1 MKYIV
6 NRIVEL
12 ILDNEPSID
21 KETMIRVDGFDNI
34 AIYEQVA
41 ARITLLLEKKG
52 LTVDVRLARN
62 KWNFFKK
69 NTENTTILQSMRQHE
84 WIAKEDSITHYRNL
98 HTSNVVVLM
107 GTEDE
112 EDKGGLAN
120 CHSITPELLIKTLNG
135 KYHLVFNEDSLT
147 DQDKALIDRLYK
159 NLFEYEAVDICKL
172 SDIADS
178 WEGRITNSKDFME
191 LFFKGLPVWGLPYRQ
206 IELPKQKDVM
216 GRKNVL
222 AGCYRFIVR
231 QLFNSKMSIT
241 QYNKYIKKIDY
252 YNSGKAELAK
262 YPSYHECWSE
272 QGVRDYEEFSKVLKE
287 FIVGEN
293 IQENTKKLLDV
304 DYCIVEDVLD
314 IGIPTEKKPPKDK
327 VKTLIGE
334 PLEVFANALF
344 TTLAHIK
351 NADISVNNIKF
362 DFTQAEI
369 VCMYSDIED
378 EEEKQQLLETWKS
391 ICTHCGGVIEYLNK
405 RMWTVNENDITL
417 TCFPKNFLIP
427 AQAYHYIE
435 EDVYVKSATAN
446 KSVSKINFST
456 CYEVNGKSFH
466 HDFQWKFD
474 TASSWDK
481 NFGELCQQDFCND
494 KDGNFIPLSEILKIN
509 SLIFSKSEEEFFD
522 HLKESN
528 IKFDFNLTDYVDK
541 KIPMNE
547 KVVSVKFDEV
557 GKAFVEFSYV
567 IANEGFYTCIAKDN
581 SELLRLCDAYV
592 SLGKYLR
599 GRTFPENLEW
609 ILDAYINAFDIIGD
623 ISVFES
629 EKGIESCIVPAWHP
643 ATLEKL
649 NDQKIFFLDGCEEW
663 WNEAQNN
670 DKICEKEI
678 ANTLTDLL
686 QMSMIQSTLDIF
698 PSYGQVYFG
707 AIASFGAFSVY
718 GRSDIKNE
726 NRLRDIIHK
735 DAIFDDDFDRNE
747 VSCLNDNA
755 KMIYSVMS
763 DYVKAFPNSADNL
776 SIVFIDPSELQPIVA
791 AVYKY
796 IEVRRK
802 KGVQD
807 KIDISLRIL
816 VRPENKGGRNY
827 LAYWMDEFFS
837 QDENVNIHTYLN
849 EWNSKSVLEK
859 LLNGNND
866 IAFVM
871 DILKVN
877 NLGFVSSYNDTS
889 LAPSQCRFPIVYK
902 PTPISSTS
910 VKRSIEL
917 SQPQFKAAYEHTQ
930 IVRYRNNMEKIP
942 YGMYIASREVSIDTD
957 GRDIVHFLHE
967 KAYWVVCVDS
977 GMDGALL
984 RSDDS
989 HRQDYNI
996 IGFSTGKGAYGQYN
1010 LTITT
1015 RKTIL
1020 ETIRKKLENRLYSL
1034 FKWDKQQIKKVAQ
1047 FCIDETSGLDGI
1059 SLLSATNPK
1068 DENVR
1073 EFMAYV
1079 LTSLREEKSESESV
1093 LKIVVHLDS
1102 YKHWFG
1108 GDIDEDN
1115 SDSRPDFLILEAFLT
1130 NDDKLKLKATVTEC
1144 KISIY
1149 ANAGQHKEHAL
1160 KQVKDGVHRL
1170 TRIFNPESRSIKRR
1184 YWFAQLYRALAFAQ
1198 VTFSNNTEEF
1208 AELSTK
1214 LRSVLDGNYEIE
1226 WNRKILGFWL
1236 DMQGDEEV
1244 ETVVGEEKTLIY
1256 DIPQKVI
1263 QSLLLKDNID
1273 KVEYVD
1279 IDSKDVVEDKEQQ
1292 EKIRERERI
1301 LDEEIDIIQ
1310 TGKAKRIRISEVPRA
1325 FVPPINEPEHVHAG
1339 GGENRHPDVEE
1350 REGINTEN
1358 VNGRTPSN
1366 DNNKNNETSKESV
1379 TIKEFFNKEQKLVSD
1394 SKIVETMEEVNLDD
1408 VRVLI
1413 GKNKT
1418 MSDVCWEFGNPQMAN
1433 RHLLITGTSGQ
1444 GKTYS
1449 IQTMLYELAKN
1460 NISSV
1465 IFDYTEGFR
1474 SEQLE
1479 QEFIKSMNQKI
1490 NQHIVKIYGV
1500 PINPFKKQEQDFEG
1514 MKIQDTPA
1522 DVAGRFANILTHV
1535 YGFGE
1540 QQFAAIYEATRVGME
1555 KYGDDMDMNH
1565 FQEELIEIQTKNAS
1579 AKTVVSKMTPFFHS
1593 VEFNKDAEFDWGGVL
1608 YASEAKMNIFQLTM
1622 IDREMQVIV
1631 TELMLWD
1638 AWYYTKNYGSK
1649 EKPFV
1654 VVLDEAQNLSHKEN
1668 SPSKAILTEG
1678 RKFGWS
1684 AWFATQ
1690 SLKVL
1695 ADDEVVRLMQA
1706 AFKLYFK
1713 PTDEEITKMSK
1724 QLDPTNASLWIGAL
1738 KALKKGQCIVV
1749 GDRKKEDGTFGGTKP
1764 TVTNITSFKDRC

>member
-12 ILDNEPSID
+12 ILGNEPSAD
-21 KETMIRVDGFDNI
+21 NETMVRVDGFDNI
-34 AIYEQVA
+34 AVYEQVA
-41 ARITLLLEKKG
+41 ERITSLLEEKG
-52 LTVDVRLARN
+52 LTVDVKLAKN
-62 KWNFFKK
+62 KWNSFQK
-69 NTENTTILQSMRQHE
+69 NPENTTVLQSMKQHG
-84 WIAKEDSITHYRNL
+84 WIAEEDSVTHYRNL

-120 CHSITPELLIKTLNG
+120 CNSITPELLIKTLNG
-135 KYHLVFNEDSLT
+135 KYHLVFGEDSLT
-147 DQDKALIDRLYK
+147 DQDNALVDRLYK
-159 NLFEYEAVDICKL
+159 DLFEYEAVDICKL

-178 WEGRITNSKDFME
+178 WEGKITNGKDFME
-191 LFFKGLPVWGLPYRQ
+191 LFFEGLPAWGLPYRRL
-206 IELPKQKDVM
+206 ELPGQKDVM

-222 AGCYRFIVR
+222 AGCRRFIVR
-231 QLFNSKMSIT
+231 QPFNSKMSIT
-241 QYNKYIKKIDY
+241 QYNKYMKKIDY
-252 YNSGKAELAK
+252 YNSGEAELVK
-262 YPSYHECWSE
+262 YPSDHECWSE
-272 QGVRDYEEFSKVLKE
+272 QGVKDYDEFSKVLKE

-293 IQENTKKLLDV
+293 LQENTRKLLKV

-314 IGIPTEKKPPKDK
+314 IGVPPEKKKPKNK
-327 VKTLIGE
+327 VKTLVGE
-334 PLEVFANALF
+334 PLEIFANALF
-344 TTLAHIK
+344 VTLAHLK
-351 NADISVNNIKF
+351 NVDIRVDNIKF
-362 DFTQAEI
+362 DFTPAEI
-369 VCMYSDIED
+369 VCMYSDVEHD
-378 EEEKQQLLETWKS
+378 EEKQQLLETWKS

-405 RMWTVNENDITL
+405 RMWMVNENDITL
-417 TCFPKNFLIP
+417 TCFPENFLIP

-435 EDVYVKSATAN
+435 EDLYVKPAAAN

-456 CYEVNGKSFH
+456 CYEVDGEIYH
-466 HDFQWKFD
+466 HYFQWKFD
-474 TASSWDK
+474 MANSWDK
-481 NFGELCQQDFCND
+481 NFGELCLQDFCST
-494 KDGNFIPLSEILKIN
+494 KDGNFIPVSEISKIN

-522 HLKESN
+522 RLKESE
-528 IKFDFNLTDYVDK
+528 IGFKFNLTEYIDK
-541 KIPMNE
+541 KIPKDE
-547 KVVSVKFDEV
+547 KVVSAKFDEA
-557 GKAFVEFSYV
+557 GKAFTEFSYAV
-567 IANEGFYTCIAKDN
+567 ANEGFYTCIAKDH
-581 SELLRLCDAYV
+581 SELSKLCDAYV

-599 GRTFPENLEW
+599 ERTFPENLKW
-609 ILDAYINAFDIIGD
+609 ILDAYINAFNIIGD
-623 ISVFES
+623 TSVLTS
-629 EKGIESCIVPAWHP
+629 QKDIESCIVPAWHP
-643 ATLEKL
+643 AALEKL

-663 WNEAQNN
+663 WNDAQGK
-670 DKICEKEI
+670 DKISEKEI
-678 ANTLTDLL
+678 TDTLTGLL

-707 AIASFGAFSVY
+707 AIASFGAFSLY

-726 NRLRDIIHK
+726 NRLRDMIHK

-747 VSCLNDNA
+747 VSRLNDNA

-763 DYVKAFPNSADNL
+763 DYAKAFPNSADNL

-791 AVYKY
+791 AVYRF

-802 KGVQD
+802 KD
-807 KIDISLRIL
+807 ERAKIDISLRIL

-837 QDENVNIHTYLN
+837 QDESVNIHTYLN
-849 EWNSKSVLEK
+849 EWNNKSALEK

-877 NLGFVSSYNDTS
+877 NLGFVSSYKDTC

-910 VKRSIEL
+910 VKRTIEL
-917 SQPQFKAAYEHTQ
+917 SQPQFKVAFEHTQ

-942 YGMYIASREVSIDTD
+942 DGVYIASKEVGIDAD
-957 GRDIVHFLHE
+957 GLAIVHFLHE

-989 HRQDYNI
+989 HQQDYNI

-1010 LTITT
+1010 LTITA

-1034 FKWDKQQIKKVAQ
+1034 FQWDKQHIKKVAQ
-1047 FCIDETSGLDGI
+1047 FCIDEASGLDGI
-1059 SLLSATNPK
+1059 SLLAATNPK
-1068 DENVR
+1068 DENIR

-1079 LTSLREEKSESESV
+1079 LTSLREEKLEGGSV

-1108 GDIDEDN
+1108 GDIDKDDEN
-1115 SDSRPDFLILEAFLT
+1115 AALRPDFLVLEAFLDD
-1130 NDDKLKLKATVTEC
+1130 NDKLKLKATVTEC
-1144 KISIY
+1144 KTSIY
-1149 ANAGQHKEHAL
+1149 ANAEQHKEHAIE
-1160 KQVKDGVHRL
+1160 QVRQGVRRL
-1170 TRIFNPESRSIKRR
+1170 SRIFNPKSKSIKRR

-1208 AELSTK
+1208 AELATK

-1226 WNRKILGFWL
+1226 WNGRVLGFWL

-1244 ETVVGEEKTLIY
+1244 ETVSGEEKICIY
-1256 DIPQKVI
+1256 DIPQKII
-1263 QSLLLKDNID
+1263 QSLLLKENLDE
-1273 KVEYVD
+1273 VEYVM
-1279 IDSKDVVEDKEQQ
+1279 IDPKEVVEDEEQQ
-1292 EKIRERERI
+1292 EKIREREKL
-1301 LDEEIDIIQ
+1301 LDDEIATTQ
-1310 TGKAKRIRISEVPRA
+1310 KGKAKSMQVSEVARPLVSPKNDPQDAHTDDEKREEK
-1325 FVPPINEPEHVHAG
+1325 FGREPESA
-1339 GGENRHPDVEE
+1339 ENM
-1350 REGINTEN
+1350 
-1358 VNGRTPSN
+1358 
-1366 DNNKNNETSKESV
+1366 NK
-1379 TIKEFFNKEQKLVSD
+1379 
-1394 SKIVETMEEVNLDD
+1394 VNLDD
-1408 VRVLI
+1408 IRVLI
-1413 GKNKT
+1413 GKSKT
-1418 MSDVCWEFGNPQMAN
+1418 LSDVYWEFGSRQMAN

-1449 IQTMLYELAKN
+1449 IQTMLYELAKS

-1474 SEQLE
+1474 LDQLE
-1479 QEFIKSMNQKI
+1479 TEFVESMNHKI
-1490 NQHIVKIYGV
+1490 NQHIIKLQGV
-1500 PINPFKKQEQDFEG
+1500 PINPFKRQEQDFAG

-1535 YGFGE
+1535 YGFGD
-1540 QQFAAIYEATRVGME
+1540 QQYAAIYEATRVGLE
-1555 KYGDDMDMNH
+1555 EYGDGMDMTH
-1565 FQEELIEIQTKNAS
+1565 FQEELIKIQPKNAH

-1593 VEFNKDAEFDWGGVL
+1593 IEFNKDAEFDWGSIL

-1649 EKPFV
+1649 ENPFV

-1724 QLDPTNASLWIGAL
+1724 QLDPTNPSLWIGAL

-1749 GDRKKEDGTFGGTKP
+1749 GDRKKDDGTFGSTKP
-1764 TVTNITSFKDRC
+1764 TVANITSFKDRC

>member
-12 ILDNEPSID
+12 ILGNEPSAD
-21 KETMIRVDGFDNI
+21 RETMIRVDGFDNI
-34 AIYEQVA
+34 AVYEHVA
-41 ARITLLLEKKG
+41 AKITSLLEIRG
-52 LTVDVRLARN
+52 LTVDVRLAKN
-62 KWNFFKK
+62 KWKSF
-69 NTENTTILQSMRQHE
+69 ERDSVNTTILQSMRQHG
-84 WIAKEDSITHYRNL
+84 WIAEEDSITHYRNL
-98 HTSNVVVLM
+98 HTSNVVILM
-107 GTEDE
+107 GTEEE

-120 CHSITPELLIKTLNG
+120 CHSITPELLVKTLNG
-135 KYHLVFNEDSLT
+135 KYHLVFHEDSLT
-147 DQDKALIDRLYK
+147 DQDNDLIDRLYK
-159 NLFEYEAVDICKL
+159 DLFEYVPIDICKL
-172 SDIADS
+172 SSIADS
-178 WEGRITNSKDFME
+178 WEGKITNSKDFME
-191 LFFKGLPVWGLPYRQ
+191 LFFEDLSKWGLPYRRL
-206 IELPKQKDVM
+206 ELPKRNDVM

-222 AGCYRFIVR
+222 AGCHRFIVR
-231 QLFNSKMSIT
+231 QPFNNKMSIT
-241 QYNKYIKKIDY
+241 QYKKYLNKIEY
-252 YNSGKAELAK
+252 YNSGNAQLAK
-262 YPSYHECWSE
+262 YPSDHECWNE
-272 QGVRDYEEFSKVLKE
+272 QGVKDYDEFSKVLKE

-293 IQENTKKLLDV
+293 IQENTKKLLEI

-314 IGIPTEKKPPKDK
+314 IGVPTDKKPPRDK

-334 PLEVFANALF
+334 PLEVFTNALF
-344 TTLAHIK
+344 TTLSHIK
-351 NADISVNNIKF
+351 NADIHVDNIRF
-362 DFTQAEI
+362 EFTQAEI
-369 VCMYSDIED
+369 VCMYSDVED

-391 ICTHCGGVIEYLNK
+391 ICAHCGGVIEYLSK
-405 RMWTVNENDITL
+405 MWTVNEEEVAL
-417 TCFPKNFLIP
+417 TCSPENFLIP
-427 AQAYHYIE
+427 AKAYHYIE
-435 EDVYVKSATAN
+435 EDIYVKPASAN
-446 KSVSKINFST
+446 KSVSKIHFST
-456 CYEVNGKSFH
+456 CYDVNGKAFH
-466 HDFQWKFD
+466 HDFEWKFD
-474 TASSWDK
+474 IANSWDK
-481 NFGELCQQDFCND
+481 NFAEICLQEFCDN
-494 KDGNFIPLSEILKIN
+494 KDGNYIPIAQISKIN
-509 SLIFSKSEEEFFD
+509 ALIFSKSEEEFFD
-522 HLKESN
+522 CLKESEM
-528 IKFDFNLTDYVDK
+528 KFDFNLSDYVDK
-541 KIPMNE
+541 KIPIEE
-547 KVVSVKFDEV
+547 KVISAKFDEV
-557 GKAFVEFSYV
+557 GKAFAEFVYV
-567 IANEGFYTCIAKDN
+567 VANEGFYTCIAKDN
-581 SELLRLCDAYV
+581 SELTRLCDAYV
-592 SLGKYLR
+592 RLGKYLT
-599 GRTFPENLEW
+599 GRTFPENLKW
-609 ILDAYINAFDIIGD
+609 ILDSYINSFNILGD
-623 ISVFES
+623 ISVFKS
-629 EKGIESCIVPAWHP
+629 EKEIESCIVPAWHP

-663 WNEAQNN
+663 WNEIQVK
-670 DKICEKEI
+670 DKISEREM
-678 ANTLTDLL
+678 ADTLTDLL
-686 QMSMIQSTLDIF
+686 QMSMVQSTLDIF
-698 PSYGQVYFG
+698 PSYGQIYFG
-707 AIASFGAFSVY
+707 TIASFGAFSLY
-718 GRSDIKNE
+718 GRNDIVNE
-726 NRLRDIIHK
+726 NRLRDMIHK

-747 VSCLNDNA
+747 VSRLNDNA
-755 KMIYSVMS
+755 KMIYSVML
-763 DYVKAFPNSADNL
+763 DYTKAFPNTADNL

-796 IEVRRK
+796 IDVRRK
-802 KGVQD
+802 RNDQA
-807 KIDISLRIL
+807 KIDVSMRIL

-849 EWNSKSVLEK
+849 EWSSKSTLEK

-877 NLGFVSSYNDTS
+877 NLGFVRSYSNAS

-910 VKRSIEL
+910 VKRTIEL

-930 IVRYRNNMEKIP
+930 IVRYRNNMEKKP
-942 YGMYIASREVSIDTD
+942 DGMYIASKEVSIDSD
-957 GRDIVHFLHE
+957 GQAIVHFLHE

-984 RSDDS
+984 RSDPS
-989 HRQDYNI
+989 HQQDYNI

-1020 ETIRKKLENRLYSL
+1020 ETIRKKLEDRLYSL
-1034 FKWDKQQIKKVAQ
+1034 FQWEKEQIKKAAQ
-1047 FCIDETSGLDGI
+1047 LCIDEASGLDGI

-1073 EFMAYV
+1073 EFLAYV
-1079 LTSLREEKSESESV
+1079 LTSLREAKSQSDSA

-1102 YKHWFG
+1102 YKHWFE
-1108 GDIDEDN
+1108 GDIDKDEEN
-1115 SDSRPDFLILEAFLT
+1115 SGLRPDFLVLEAFLT
-1130 NDDKLKLKATVTEC
+1130 EGEALKLKATVTEC
-1144 KISIY
+1144 KTSIFV
-1149 ANAGQHKEHAL
+1149 NAGQHKEHAL
-1160 KQVKDGVHRL
+1160 EQVRQGICRL
-1170 TRIFNPESRSIKRR
+1170 SRIFNPESRSIKRR

-1198 VTFSNNTEEF
+1198 VTFSNDTEEF

-1226 WNRKILGFWL
+1226 WSGRILGYWL
-1236 DMQGDEEV
+1236 DMQGNEEV
-1244 ETVVGEEKTLIY
+1244 ETVIGEEKILIY

-1263 QSLLLKDNID
+1263 QSLLLKENID
-1273 KVEYVD
+1273 EVEYVD
-1279 IDSKDVVEDKEQQ
+1279 IDSKDVVEDEEQQ
-1292 EKIRERERI
+1292 EKIKERERF
-1301 LDEEIDIIQ
+1301 LDEEIAMTQ
-1310 TGKAKRIRISEVPRA
+1310 KGKAQSVQIEDILDRSISPLR
-1325 FVPPINEPEHVHAG
+1325 EPFC
-1339 GGENRHPDVEE
+1339 
-1350 REGINTEN
+1350 
-1358 VNGRTPSN
+1358 
-1366 DNNKNNETSKESV
+1366 DNNINNETNKESV
-1379 TIKEFFNKEQKLVSD
+1379 MIKEFSD
-1394 SKIVETMEEVNLDD
+1394 LNRQSASDLEIAKNVEKGVLEEI
-1408 VRVLI
+1408 RVLI
-1413 GKNKT
+1413 GKDKI
-1418 MSDVCWEFGNPQMAN
+1418 MSDVYWEFGNPQMAN

-1474 SEQLE
+1474 LDQLE
-1479 QEFIKSMNQKI
+1479 TEFVESMNHKI
-1490 NQHIVKIYGV
+1490 NQHIVKIQGV
-1500 PINPFKKQEQDFEG
+1500 PINPFKRQEQDFAG

-1540 QQFAAIYEATRVGME
+1540 QQYAAIYEATRVGME
-1555 KYGDDMDMNH
+1555 KYEDCMDMNH
-1565 FQEELIEIQTKNAS
+1565 FKEELIALQTKNAS

-1593 VEFNKDAEFDWGGVL
+1593 IQFNKDAEFDWGSIL
-1608 YASEAKMNIFQLTM
+1608 YAPEAKMNIFQLTM

-1668 SPSKAILTEG
+1668 SPSKAVLTEG

-1724 QLDPTNASLWIGAL
+1724 QLDPTNPSLWVGTL
-1738 KALKKGQCIVV
+1738 KALKKGQCIAV

-1764 TVTNITSFKDRC
+1764 TVTSITSFKDRS